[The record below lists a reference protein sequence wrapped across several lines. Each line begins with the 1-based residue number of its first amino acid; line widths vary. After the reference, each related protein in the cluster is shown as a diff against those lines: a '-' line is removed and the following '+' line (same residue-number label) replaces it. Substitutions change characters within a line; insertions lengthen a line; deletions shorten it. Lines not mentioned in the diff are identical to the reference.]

1 MARPTQEQLEKINRL
16 AHKELTADDVFVFS
30 DLMIDDQVTSYSS
43 RLHPNLLRKFVK
55 DATKGVGLLMSH
67 DSGRLPVGRS
77 FNARMQEEFDPELND
92 IATSVYGDFYIDLGR
107 NTESNM
113 TTDDIAQGIESGTIF
128 DTSVGFSAE
137 QWECSICGHDI
148 RDYRNCS
155 HFPGRK
161 YAVQRENAEGEFE
174 DVVETCIVVAGRN
187 GKGELVENSL
197 VYAGACGRATIVS
210 NFSHGSVR
218 ENDKSSNLHLIDNLK
233 QVPLDATIYQY
244 YSKDGCFMYSNRPEE
259 VLGTEPGTDESGQL
273 SQQGSEEQVE
283 LAKFTEVLGQFGI
296 KAETP
301 DELSAKLTELQE
313 AQTELA
319 NKTTEVE
326 GLTAELATKTE
337 EVEGLTA
344 KLAISEETISELT
357 AKNEELSQK
366 AEVAETYR
374 QELCNKALETGVRAQ
389 GNAFNKTLY
398 SKFLETLSIDEI
410 KEVIEGFNGE
420 VATKFAGTKV
430 TGTQEPLKNR
440 LNAEPTSRADFESEV
455 EFRAYV
461 ADKAMEFAKENGVS
475 IKEATKAMYAKYT
488 TDGSAE

>member
-16 AHKELTADDVFVFS
+16 AHKELNAEDVFVFS
-30 DLMIDDQVTSYSS
+30 DLMIDDQITSYSS
-43 RLHPNLLRKFVK
+43 KLHPNLLRTFVK
-55 DATKGVGLLMSH
+55 NATKGVGLLMSH

-77 FNARMQEEFDPELND
+77 FSARMQEEYDPELGD
-92 IATSVYGDFYIDLGR
+92 IATSVYGDFYLDLGR
-107 NTESNM
+107 NTESHM

-148 RDYRNCS
+148 RDYRTCS
-155 HFPGRK
+155 HYPGRK
-161 YAVQRENAEGEFE
+161 YMVQRENADGDLE
-174 DVVETCIVVAGRN
+174 DVVETCLVVVGKD

-197 VYAGACGRATIVS
+197 VYAGACGRASIVS
-210 NFSHGSVR
+210 NFSQGSVR

-233 QVPLDATIYQY
+233 LVPLDATIYQY

-259 VLGTEPGTDESGQL
+259 LTTGIQVETENGQL
-273 SQQGSEEQVE
+273 SQKRSEENVE
-283 LAKFTEVLGQFGI
+283 LAKFIEVLGQYGI

-301 DELSAKLTELQE
+301 EELSAKLSELQN
-313 AQTELA
+313 AQNELA
-319 NKTTEVE
+319 TKTTEVE
-326 GLTAELATKTE
+326 ELTSKLATKTG

-344 KLAISEETISELT
+344 KLATSDETISELT

-389 GNAFNKTLY
+389 GNAFNKALY
-398 SKFLETLSIDEI
+398 SKFLETLSIDEV

-420 VATKFAGTKV
+420 VATKFSGTKV
-430 TGTQEPLKNR
+430 SGTQEPLKDR
-440 LNAEPTSRADFESEV
+440 LNAEPSSRNDFESEA

-461 ADKAMEFAKENGVS
+461 ADKAMQLAKEDGIS
-475 IKEATKAMYAKYT
+475 IKDATKSVYAKFT
-488 TDGSAE
+488 NERSAE

>member
-16 AHKELTADDVFVFS
+16 AHKELSADDVFVFS
-30 DLMIDDQVTSYSS
+30 DLMIDDQITSYSS
-43 RLHPNLLRKFVK
+43 KLHPNLLRKFVK
-55 DATKGVGLLMSH
+55 DATRGVGLLMSH

-77 FNARMQEEFDPELND
+77 FSARMQEEYDPELGD
-92 IATSVYGDFYIDLGR
+92 LATSVYGDFYIDLGR

-113 TTDDIAQGIESGTIF
+113 TTDDIAQGIEAGTIF

-137 QWECSICGHDI
+137 QWECSICGHDV

-155 HFPGRK
+155 HYPGRK
-161 YAVQRENAEGEFE
+161 YMVQRENADGEME
-174 DVVETCIVVAGRN
+174 DVVETCIVVAGKN

-210 NFSHGSVR
+210 NFSKGSVR

-233 QVPLDATIYQY
+233 MVPLDATIYQY
-244 YSKDGCFMYSNRPEE
+244 YSKDGCFMYSNQPEE
-259 VLGTEPGTDESGQL
+259 LTGNDPVEPEEGQL
-273 SQQGSEEQVE
+273 SQKRSGEYVE

-301 DELSAKLTELQE
+301 DELSAKLTEFQE
-313 AQTELA
+313 AQNELA
-319 NKTTEVE
+319 TKTTEVE
-326 GLTAELATKTE
+326 GLTAELATKAE

-344 KLAISEETISELT
+344 KLATSEETISELT
-357 AKNEELSQK
+357 AKNEELTQK

-374 QELCNKALETGVRAQ
+374 QELCTKALETGVRAQ

-420 VATKFAGTKV
+420 VATKFSGTKV
-430 TGTQEPLKNR
+430 SGTQEPLKNR
-440 LNAEPTSRADFESEV
+440 LNAEPTSRSDFETET

-475 IKEATKAMYAKYT
+475 IKEATKAMYAKFT
-488 TDGSAE
+488 NEGSAE